1 MCHRPQ
7 IVLYRSRYKHP
18 EERKNA
24 NECGGYRPIT
34 VSRTLSK
41 VLEKLVLREVI
52 SNAFLPKS
60 VHICSVDI
68 SAAFDSV
75 IQSAVSRTLLDV
87 GVNAH
92 IVAMLSFWYSN
103 SYIRVK
109 LSLEK
114 LSEPVKLKRGLRQ
127 GSVLSPIL
135 FNTLTSKVTKQ
146 ISDGLRFDTCDLS
159 LISYADDLLMLSFS
173 LSVLQD
179 NLGEL
184 VSGYSAIGLQVNGQK
199 TEFLVFSSAK
209 QEAPAPTVSVEGA
222 IIAPSSSL
230 KYLGLRY
237 CPSNFK
243 SLKPQNTNLFRVLL
257 LQAKNMKYKFVLNP
271 LNFLDYKPIQL
282 EPGNISLIKIG
293 RGELTKI
300 KDSKLSRDQ
309 IEFSCNYD
317 DGKAQVTVTGGHPS
331 IVNGLPLKTGET
343 VQMSN
348 GDSLELLENKYKYKL
363 LVKPYTEAETN
374 KGESIKR
381 KLSDIS
387 LTDDKSPGRKR
398 SEKEVENEDKEG
410 AIKRTLSGTDI
421 DHEKGSNAKRQETGL
436 SETARGVQPRGISSF
451 LEGKIIA
458 ADSSWESV
466 DDGKLLIF
474 TEKGAVPSSKIAAF
488 DLDGTII
495 TTMSGLRFPRDAS
508 DWKILF
514 PEIPKKL
521 KSLISCG
528 FKIVIITNQAGI
540 SGGKY
545 KVGDLKKKMHNIL
558 KKLGVPAQI
567 FVATGKTRYRKP
579 SPSIWT
585 IISHE

>member
-1 MCHRPQ
+1 
-7 IVLYRSRYKHP
+7 
-18 EERKNA
+18 
-24 NECGGYRPIT
+24 
-34 VSRTLSK
+34 
-41 VLEKLVLREVI
+41 
-52 SNAFLPKS
+52 
-60 VHICSVDI
+60 
-68 SAAFDSV
+68 
-75 IQSAVSRTLLDV
+75 
-87 GVNAH
+87 
-92 IVAMLSFWYSN
+92 
-103 SYIRVK
+103 
-109 LSLEK
+109 
-114 LSEPVKLKRGLRQ
+114 
-127 GSVLSPIL
+127 
-135 FNTLTSKVTKQ
+135 
-146 ISDGLRFDTCDLS
+146 
-159 LISYADDLLMLSFS
+159 
-173 LSVLQD
+173 
-179 NLGEL
+179 
-184 VSGYSAIGLQVNGQK
+184 
-199 TEFLVFSSAK
+199 
-209 QEAPAPTVSVEGA
+209 
-222 IIAPSSSL
+222 
-230 KYLGLRY
+230 
-237 CPSNFK
+237 
-243 SLKPQNTNLFRVLL
+243 
-257 LQAKNMKYKFVLNP
+257 MKYKFVLNP

-585 IISHE
+585 IISHELNNNIEVDMDESFFCGDAAGRPDHWAPKKKKDHSIADRLFALNVGLKFYTPEEYFLGQKSVQYKMPEFDPRSVRSTMELLDPPTAKIAADTQEVIVMVGAQGSGKSHFVKKHLIPKGYKWINRDTLKDWKKCVKEMQKGLESGSSVVIDNTSPDKESRAKYISAVGGRCPVRCFLMNTAVKHAQHNIKVKVH